1 MTEKLT
7 PEQQR
12 IAELFGTVEVLE
24 ALLVRVLEK
33 TAQEGSLDDQALKQQ
48 IKHSSKSVTQ
58 LKKTNGP
65 NTMRMGCA
73 LRRFVLVARS
83 EWAISSPMQLNDLP
97 GHGVSF
103 SAQPLRNA

>member
-48 IKHSSKSVTQ
+48 IKAFIQISDAAQENEWSKHHA
-58 LKKTNGP
+58 NGMRS
-65 NTMRMGCA
+65 TAVRVGGKIRMGHIITNA
-73 LRRFVLVARS
+73 AKRS
-83 EWAISSPMQLNDLP
+83 SQGTA
-97 GHGVSF
+97 
-103 SAQPLRNA
+103 